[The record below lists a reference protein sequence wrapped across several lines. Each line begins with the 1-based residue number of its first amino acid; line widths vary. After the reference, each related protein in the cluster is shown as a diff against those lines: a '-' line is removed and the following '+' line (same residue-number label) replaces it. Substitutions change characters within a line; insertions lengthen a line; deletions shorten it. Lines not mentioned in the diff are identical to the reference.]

1 MTVNTSVLAQVA
13 ALEGMETTALKK
25 MWRDLFDAEPPPYN
39 KRFLVNRLSYRL
51 QELAFGGLSKETVE
65 RLEAMALNGAPD
77 ERNRGRGRA
86 AERPVVG
93 TRLVRE
99 WNGVEHHVTVQA
111 DSFEWQGKKYKSLSA
126 VARAI
131 TGTRWNGPLFFALRK
146 HGSGK

>member
-25 MWRDLFDAEPPPYN
+25 MWLDLFDADPPPYN
-39 KRFLVNRLSYRL
+39 KRFLVSRLSYRM

-65 RLEAMALNGAPD
+65 RLEAIAGDGAPD

-93 TRLVRE
+93 TRLIRE

-126 VARAI
+126 VARSI
-131 TGTRWNGPLFFALRK
+131 TGTRWNGPLFFGMRQ
-146 HGSGK
+146 HGNGK

>member
-13 ALEGMETTALKK
+13 ALQGMETTALKK
-25 MWRDLFDAEPPPYN
+25 MWRDLFDTAPPPYN
-39 KRFLVNRLSYRL
+39 RRFLVNRLSYRL

-65 RLEAMALNGAPD
+65 RLEAMAGDGAPD

-111 DSFEWQGKKYKSLSA
+111 DCFEWQGKKYKSLSA